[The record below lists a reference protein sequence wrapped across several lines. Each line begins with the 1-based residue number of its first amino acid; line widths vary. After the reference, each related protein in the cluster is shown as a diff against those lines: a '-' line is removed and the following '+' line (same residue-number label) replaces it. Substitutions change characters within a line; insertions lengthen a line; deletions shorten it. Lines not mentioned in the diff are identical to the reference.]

1 MGVEVIE
8 HQTNTSRLGIIHVDQ
23 FTDAFRP
30 VPLGPACR
38 HPDMTPSAQRFATHK
53 WVAHPFALICI
64 VLAFDPPSTQR
75 QGRVDLANQL
85 FAGFV
90 HTNDGIASIVGQLVN
105 LQHVLHV
112 IHEVGI
118 GCGRHAPCFHLPQL
132 ELVFFN
138 AWRMVSRE
146 ARATY
151 PNSTSRS
158 ASKRTVQRPCPR
170 GGSPQ
175 AKAINRCST
184 SSVMITLS
192 GRLRG
197 RCGWRAAS
205 KLSSTNC
212 CRPRWMVERLTPNAS
227 AMASLVYRMPS
238 GLASACSK
246 MRPWSN
252 LRAAPLPDDT
262 IFRST
267 QRSSSVRVTRNLAMG
282 ELLLL
287 KPQIR
292 GEKEN
297 RLGSTC
303 QSKIAKLLACPSM
316 LRQPHPRA
324 FLPSASWFSISGP
337 GTRTHHM
344 WRYSWAEATSS
355 ACGTNRRVSV
365 RSNAFRSRP

>member
-8 HQTNTSRLGIIHVDQ
+8 HQTNTRRLRVIHIDQ
-23 FTDAFRP
+23 FADACGP
-30 VPLGPACR
+30 VLLRPACR
-38 HPDMTPSAQRFATHK
+38 HPNMAPSSQRFATHK
-53 WVAHPFALICI
+53 LIAHPFALVFI

-75 QGRVDLANQL
+75 QGRVDLTNPL
-85 FAGFV
+85 FAGFI
-90 HTNDGIASIVGQLVN
+90 HTDDGIASVVGQLVA

-112 IHEVGI
+112 IHEVSI
-118 GCGRHAPCFHLPQL
+118 GLGWNAPRFDLPQL
-132 ELVFFN
+132 EIVFFN
-138 AWRMVSRE
+138 AWRIVSRE

-158 ASKRTVQRPCPR
+158 ASKRTVQRPYPR

-184 SSVMITLS
+184 SPVMVTLS

-197 RCGWRAAS
+197 RRGLRAAS

-212 CRPRWMVERLTPNAS
+212 CRTRWMVERLTHNAS
-227 AMASLVYRMPS
+227 AMASSVYRRPS
-238 GLASACSK
+238 GLASAWSK

-262 IFRST
+262 MFRST

-297 RLGSTC
+297 RLGSAC
-303 QSKIAKLLACPSM
+303 QSKIAKLLVQLGKNPPM
-316 LRQPHPRA
+316 VYN
-324 FLPSASWFSISGP
+324 
-337 GTRTHHM
+337 GTF
-344 WRYSWAEATSS
+344 
-355 ACGTNRRVSV
+355 RR
-365 RSNAFRSRP
+365 